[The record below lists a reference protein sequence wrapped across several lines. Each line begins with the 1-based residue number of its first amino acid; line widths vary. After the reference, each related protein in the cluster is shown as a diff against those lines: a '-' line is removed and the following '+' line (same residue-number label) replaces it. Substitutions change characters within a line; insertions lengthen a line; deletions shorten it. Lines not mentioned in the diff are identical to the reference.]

1 MVSKD
6 FRIES
11 DDDLNHLRE
20 ALREFAAD
28 CEFTD
33 YETTKIVTAASEISR
48 NILNYAEVGEVTV
61 EVEEDDPEK
70 LRAIFK
76 DEGPGIEDVE
86 RAMEDGYSGDQ
97 SNGLGVGL
105 PGAERLADE
114 FKIQSSVGEGTTVT
128 VVIIRDQVQ

>member
-1 MVSKD
+1 MASEN

-11 DDDLNHLRE
+11 DDDLNRLRE
-20 ALREFAAD
+20 ALRDFAAD

-61 EVEEDDPEK
+61 EVEDDQPDR

-76 DEGPGIEDVE
+76 DEGPGIEDVD
-86 RAMEDGYSGDQ
+86 RAMEDGYSGAQ

-105 PGAERLADE
+105 PGAKRLADE
-114 FKIQSSVGEGTTVT
+114 FEIESTLGEGTTVT
-128 VVIIRDQVQ
+128 LVILRDQAG